1 MLLVSHRQRI
11 DPYLKEA
18 WRRLRRQAAVVR
30 SRFFRSAVRVPDRL
44 IVAPT
49 DLQPVDPFVAEEIM
63 EGRFPLAGRIL
74 TVLDES
80 IFHVELPTQ
89 AFAARLHAFSWLRH
103 FRALKTPA
111 SAARARS
118 IVDQWIGLHGRVM
131 SGIAWDAD
139 IAAERLISW
148 LCHSPVVLQ
157 GSDAGFYHR
166 YVRSLALQVRYLNRV
181 AATAP
186 DGEIRFKLRIALAM
200 ASVSMPVKPT
210 VLRRAGRLL
219 DREIERQILPDGG
232 HVSRN
237 PRMMLELLLYLLPLR
252 QTYVNL
258 GHDLPSRLIAGIDR
272 IYPALRFFR
281 HQDGNLALFNGA
293 TSTLAN
299 ELMSV
304 LRYDETGGQ
313 PFRALPHMNYQR
325 MAANGTLLIVDTGPP
340 LTLELSRTAHAG
352 CLSFEMSSGRNRFI
366 VNSGAPKFAI
376 RTTRQLARS
385 TAAHSTVTVNE
396 TSSARLSA
404 SKLLGP
410 VMVSGVSRVLVER
423 HDDADGSDCLQ
434 ARHDGYLAP
443 FGLVHQRSLRLAA
456 DGGRIYGE
464 DRLLLEK
471 TVSVPLSAVARF
483 HVHPSIDLTPSGTD
497 AVLLKAPDGETWLFS
512 APGENVV
519 ISEDIFFADSS
530 GIRRAEQIEIAF
542 SPGETDAIRWQL
554 VRHK

>member
-1 MLLVSHRQRI
+1 MLLISHRQRV

-30 SRFFRSAVRVPDRL
+30 SRFFRSALRVPDRL

-49 DLQPVDPFVAEEIM
+49 DLQPVDSYVAEEIM

-80 IFHVELPTQ
+80 VFHVELPTP

-103 FRALKTPA
+103 FRALKTTA

-118 IVDQWIGLHGRVM
+118 IVDQWMSLHGRVM
-131 SGIAWDAD
+131 TGIAWDPEV
-139 IAAERLISW
+139 AAERLINW

-157 GSDAGFYHR
+157 GADAGFYHR
-166 YVRSLALQVRYLNRV
+166 YVRSLALQVRFLNRI
-181 AATAP
+181 AGTAP

-200 ASVSMPVKPT
+200 ASVSMPVRPA

-237 PRMMLELLLYLLPLR
+237 PRMMLELLLHLLPLR

-258 GHDLPSRLIAGIDR
+258 GHDLPARLIAGIDR

-299 ELMSV
+299 ELVSV

-325 MAANGTLLIVDTGPP
+325 MAAEGTLVIVDTGVP
-340 LTLELSRTAHAG
+340 LSLELSRTAHAG

-366 VNSGAPKFAI
+366 VNAGAPRFAN
-376 RTTRQLARS
+376 RSTRQLARA
-385 TAAHSTVTVNE
+385 TAAHTTVVVNE

-404 SKLLGP
+404 SRLLGP
-410 VMVSGVSRVLVER
+410 VMTSGVSRVIVER
-423 HDDADGSDCLQ
+423 QDEADGTDRLV
-434 ARHDGYLAP
+434 ARHDGYLEP
-443 FGLVHQRSLRLAA
+443 FGLMHQRCLRLAP
-456 DGGRIYGE
+456 DGTRIYGE
-464 DRLLLEK
+464 DRLIAERA
-471 TVSVPLSAVARF
+471 TASENAAVARF
-483 HVHPSIDLTPSGTD
+483 HVHPSIDLVPSGSD

-512 APGENVV
+512 APGEAVT
-519 ISEDIFFADSS
+519 IAEDIFFADSS

-542 SPGETDAIRWQL
+542 SPAEKDGIRWQL
-554 VRHK
+554 IRHK